1 MSSNRDF
8 DREVTFEI
16 VEEIGV
22 IATHSTGWK
31 KELNLVSWNGGQA
44 KYDIRDW
51 DPGHSRMSRGVTLK
65 EQEMRQIV
73 ELLRR
78 RRPHRRDRAQ
88 EQGVMM
94 DTPMDPAE
102 SFAAVPASSV
112 SDGQSQAVPAAN
124 LQSQTVPVANLQS
137 RETQQPGEESLQ
149 GSMREMEELQ
159 EMSGSQQMPDPQ
171 EMTASRETDDDF
183 FVPEVQNLEAAA
195 EDGCSCCG

>member
-78 RRPHRRDRAQ
+78 RRPHRRDREQ
-88 EQGVMM
+88 EQGVMV

-102 SFAAVPASSV
+102 SFAEAPASSV
-112 SDGQSQAVPAAN
+112 SDGQSQAVSATN
-124 LQSQTVPVANLQS
+124 LQSQ
-137 RETQQPGEESLQ
+137 ETQQPGEEPLQ
-149 GSMREMEELQ
+149 GSMRETEEPQ
-159 EMSGSQQMPDPQ
+159 EMPGSQQMPGSQ
-171 EMTASRETDDDF
+171 EMAASRETDDDF
-183 FVPEVQNLEAAA
+183 FAPEVQNLDAAT
-195 EDGCSCCG
+195 EGGCSCCG

>member
-51 DPGHSRMSRGVTLK
+51 DLGHSRMSRGVTLK

-78 RRPHRRDRAQ
+78 RRPHRRDREQ
-88 EQGVMM
+88 EQGVMV

-102 SFAAVPASSV
+102 SFAEAPASSV

-124 LQSQTVPVANLQS
+124 LQSQ
-137 RETQQPGEESLQ
+137 ETQQPEEEPLQ
-149 GSMREMEELQ
+149 GSMRETEELQ
-159 EMSGSQQMPDPQ
+159 EMPGSQQMPDPQ
-171 EMTASRETDDDF
+171 EMAASRETDDDF
-183 FVPEVQNLEAAA
+183 FVPEVQNLDAAT
-195 EDGCSCCG
+195 EGGCSCCG

>member
-78 RRPHRRDRAQ
+78 RRPHRRDREQ
-88 EQGVMM
+88 EQGVMV

-102 SFAAVPASSV
+102 SFAEAPASSV
-112 SDGQSQAVPAAN
+112 SDGQSQAVSAAN
-124 LQSQTVPVANLQS
+124 LQSQ
-137 RETQQPGEESLQ
+137 ETQQPGEEPLQ
-149 GSMREMEELQ
+149 GSMRETEEPR
-159 EMSGSQQMPDPQ
+159 EMPGSQQMQGSQ
-171 EMTASRETDDDF
+171 EMAASRETDDDF
-183 FVPEVQNLEAAA
+183 FVPEVQNLDAAT
-195 EDGCSCCG
+195 EGGCSCCG

>member
-78 RRPHRRDRAQ
+78 RRPHCRDREP
-88 EQGVMM
+88 EQGVMV

-102 SFAAVPASSV
+102 SFAEAPASSV
-112 SDGQSQAVPAAN
+112 AGGQSQAEPAAN
-124 LQSQTVPVANLQS
+124 LQSQ
-137 RETQQPGEESLQ
+137 ETQQPGEDPLQ
-149 GSMREMEELQ
+149 GSMRETEEPQ
-159 EMSGSQQMPDPQ
+159 EMPGSQQMPGSQ
-171 EMTASRETDDDF
+171 EMAASRETDDDF
-183 FVPEVQNLEAAA
+183 FAPEVQNLDAAT
-195 EDGCSCCG
+195 EGGCSCCG

>member
-65 EQEMRQIV
+65 EQEMCQIV

-78 RRPHRRDRAQ
+78 RRPHRRDREQ
-88 EQGVMM
+88 EQGVMVDM
-94 DTPMDPAE
+94 PMESAE
-102 SFAAVPASSV
+102 SFAEAPAASVPGGLRREV
-112 SDGQSQAVPAAN
+112 VPAASDDRKLN
-124 LQSQTVPVANLQS
+124 QLCT
-137 RETQQPGEESLQ
+137 ESLKPFIITE
-149 GSMREMEELQ
+149 G
-159 EMSGSQQMPDPQ
+159 GSQH
-171 EMTASRETDDDF
+171 AGSF
-183 FVPEVQNLEAAA
+183 FRGTGAGRSDSENPAVVSDRCTEYNNSNV
-195 EDGCSCCG
+195 S

>member
-78 RRPHRRDRAQ
+78 RRPHRRDREQ
-88 EQGVMM
+88 EQGVMV

-102 SFAAVPASSV
+102 NFAEAPASSV

-124 LQSQTVPVANLQS
+124 LQSQ
-137 RETQQPGEESLQ
+137 ETQQPGEEPLQ
-149 GSMREMEELQ
+149 ESMRETEEPR
-159 EMSGSQQMPDPQ
+159 EMPGSQQMPEPQ
-171 EMTASRETDDDF
+171 ETAASRETDDDF
-183 FVPEVQNLEAAA
+183 FVPEVQNLEAAT
-195 EDGCSCCG
+195 EGGCSCCG

>member
-78 RRPHRRDRAQ
+78 RRPHRRDREQ
-88 EQGVMM
+88 EQGVMV

-102 SFAAVPASSV
+102 SFAEAPASSV
-112 SDGQSQAVPAAN
+112 AGGQSQAAPMAN
-124 LQSQTVPVANLQS
+124 LQSQEAERPA
-137 RETQQPGEESLQ
+137 EESLQ
-149 GSMREMEELQ
+149 GSMQ
-159 EMSGSQQMPDPQ
+159 EPAEPQQIPEPQ
-171 EMTASRETDDDF
+171 ETAASRETDDDF
-183 FVPEVQNLEAAA
+183 FVPETQNLDAAT
-195 EDGCSCCG
+195 EGGCSCCV

>member
-78 RRPHRRDRAQ
+78 RRPHRRDREQ
-88 EQGVMM
+88 EQGVMV

-102 SFAAVPASSV
+102 SFAEAPASSV
-112 SDGQSQAVPAAN
+112 SDGQSQAVSAAN
-124 LQSQTVPVANLQS
+124 LQSQ
-137 RETQQPGEESLQ
+137 ETQQPGEEPLQ
-149 GSMREMEELQ
+149 GSMRETEEPQ
-159 EMSGSQQMPDPQ
+159 EMPGFQQMPGSQ
-171 EMTASRETDDDF
+171 EMAASRETDDDF
-183 FVPEVQNLEAAA
+183 FVPEVQNLDAAT
-195 EDGCSCCG
+195 ESGCSCCG

>member
-78 RRPHRRDRAQ
+78 RRPHRRDREQ
-88 EQGVMM
+88 EQGVMV

-102 SFAAVPASSV
+102 SFAEAPASSV
-112 SDGQSQAVPAAN
+112 SDGQSQAVPATN
-124 LQSQTVPVANLQS
+124 LQSQ
-137 RETQQPGEESLQ
+137 ETQQPGEDPLQ
-149 GSMREMEELQ
+149 GSMRETEEPR
-159 EMSGSQQMPDPQ
+159 EMPGSQQMHGSQ
-171 EMTASRETDDDF
+171 EMAASRETDDDF
-183 FVPEVQNLEAAA
+183 LVPEVQNLEAAT

>member
-78 RRPHRRDRAQ
+78 RRPHRRDREQ
-88 EQGVMM
+88 EQGVMV

-102 SFAAVPASSV
+102 SFAEAPASSV
-112 SDGQSQAVPAAN
+112 SDGQSQAVSAAN
-124 LQSQTVPVANLQS
+124 LQSQ
-137 RETQQPGEESLQ
+137 ETQQPGEEPLQ
-149 GSMREMEELQ
+149 GSMRETEEPQ
-159 EMSGSQQMPDPQ
+159 EMPGSQQMPGSQ
-171 EMTASRETDDDF
+171 EMAASRETDDDF
-183 FVPEVQNLEAAA
+183 FVPEVQNLDAAT
-195 EDGCSCCG
+195 EGGCSCCG

>member
-16 VEEIGV
+16 VEKIGV

-51 DPGHSRMSRGVTLK
+51 DPDHSRMSRGVTLK

-78 RRPHRRDRAQ
+78 RRPHRRDREQ
-88 EQGVMM
+88 EQGVMV

-102 SFAAVPASSV
+102 SFAEALASSAAG
-112 SDGQSQAVPAAN
+112 GQSQTTPMAN
-124 LQSQTVPVANLQS
+124 LQSQEAG
-137 RETQQPGEESLQ
+137 RPGEDSLQ
-149 GSMREMEELQ
+149 GSMQ
-159 EMSGSQQMPDPQ
+159 EPAEPQQMPEPQ
-171 EMTASRETDDDF
+171 ETAASRETDDDF
-183 FVPEVQNLEAAA
+183 FVPEVQNLEAAT
-195 EDGCSCCG
+195 EGGCSCCG

>member
-16 VEEIGV
+16 IEEIGV

-78 RRPHRRDRAQ
+78 RRPHRRDREP
-88 EQGVMM
+88 EQGVMV

-102 SFAAVPASSV
+102 SFAEAPASSV

-124 LQSQTVPVANLQS
+124 LQSQ
-137 RETQQPGEESLQ
+137 ETQQPEEEPLQ
-149 GSMREMEELQ
+149 GSMRETEELQ
-159 EMSGSQQMPDPQ
+159 EMPGSQQMPDPQ
-171 EMTASRETDDDF
+171 EMAASRETDDDF
-183 FVPEVQNLEAAA
+183 FVPEVQNLDAAT
-195 EDGCSCCG
+195 EGGCSCCG

>member
-78 RRPHRRDRAQ
+78 RRPHRRDREQ
-88 EQGVMM
+88 EQGVMV

-102 SFAAVPASSV
+102 SFAEAPASSV
-112 SDGQSQAVPAAN
+112 SDGQSQAVPEAN
-124 LQSQTVPVANLQS
+124 LQSQ
-137 RETQQPGEESLQ
+137 ETQQPGEEPLQ
-149 GSMREMEELQ
+149 GSMRETEEPQ
-159 EMSGSQQMPDPQ
+159 EMPGSQQMQGSQ
-171 EMTASRETDDDF
+171 EMAASRETDDDF
-183 FVPEVQNLEAAA
+183 FAPEVQNLDAAT
-195 EDGCSCCG
+195 EGGCSCCS

>member
-78 RRPHRRDRAQ
+78 RRPHRRDREQ
-88 EQGVMM
+88 EQGVMV

-102 SFAAVPASSV
+102 SFAEAPASSV

-124 LQSQTVPVANLQS
+124 LQSQ
-137 RETQQPGEESLQ
+137 ETQQPREDPLQ
-149 GSMREMEELQ
+149 GSMRETEEPQ
-159 EMSGSQQMPDPQ
+159 EMPGSQQMPGSQ
-171 EMTASRETDDDF
+171 EMAASRETDDDF
-183 FVPEVQNLEAAA
+183 FVPEVQNLDAAT
-195 EDGCSCCG
+195 EGGCSCCG

>member
-31 KELNLVSWNGGQA
+31 KELNLVRWNGGQA

-78 RRPHRRDRAQ
+78 RRPHRRDREQ
-88 EQGVMM
+88 EQGVMV

-102 SFAAVPASSV
+102 NFAEAPASSV

-124 LQSQTVPVANLQS
+124 LQSQ
-137 RETQQPGEESLQ
+137 ETQQPGEDPLQ
-149 GSMREMEELQ
+149 GSMRETEEPQ
-159 EMSGSQQMPDPQ
+159 EMPGSQQMQGLQ
-171 EMTASRETDDDF
+171 EMAASRETDDDF
-183 FVPEVQNLEAAA
+183 FAPEVQNLDAAT
-195 EDGCSCCG
+195 EGGCSCCG

>member
-78 RRPHRRDRAQ
+78 RRPHRRDREQ
-88 EQGVMM
+88 EQGVMV

-102 SFAAVPASSV
+102 SFAEAPASSV
-112 SDGQSQAVPAAN
+112 SDGQSQAVPEAN
-124 LQSQTVPVANLQS
+124 LQSQ
-137 RETQQPGEESLQ
+137 ETQQLGEEPLQ
-149 GSMREMEELQ
+149 GSMRETEEPQ
-159 EMSGSQQMPDPQ
+159 EMPGSQQMQGSQ
-171 EMTASRETDDDF
+171 EMAASRETDDDF
-183 FVPEVQNLEAAA
+183 FAPEVQNLDAAT
-195 EDGCSCCG
+195 EGGCSCCS

>member
-78 RRPHRRDRAQ
+78 RRPHRRDREL
-88 EQGVMM
+88 EQGVMV

-102 SFAAVPASSV
+102 SFAEAPASSV

-124 LQSQTVPVANLQS
+124 LQSQ
-137 RETQQPGEESLQ
+137 ETQQPEEEPLQ
-149 GSMREMEELQ
+149 GSMRETEELQ
-159 EMSGSQQMPDPQ
+159 EMPGSQQMPDPQ
-171 EMTASRETDDDF
+171 EMAASRETDDDF
-183 FVPEVQNLEAAA
+183 FVPEVQNLDAAT
-195 EDGCSCCG
+195 EGGCSCCG

>member
-78 RRPHRRDRAQ
+78 RRPHRRDREP
-88 EQGVMM
+88 EQGVMV

-102 SFAAVPASSV
+102 SFAEAPASSV

-124 LQSQTVPVANLQS
+124 LQSQ
-137 RETQQPGEESLQ
+137 ETQQPGEEPLQ
-149 GSMREMEELQ
+149 GSM
-159 EMSGSQQMPDPQ
+159 
-171 EMTASRETDDDF
+171 RETDDDF
-183 FVPEVQNLEAAA
+183 FVPEVQNLDAAT
-195 EDGCSCCG
+195 EGGCSCCG

>member
-78 RRPHRRDRAQ
+78 RRLR
-88 EQGVMM
+88 
-94 DTPMDPAE
+94 
-102 SFAAVPASSV
+102 SS
-112 SDGQSQAVPAAN
+112 S
-124 LQSQTVPVANLQS
+124 TI
-137 RETQQPGEESLQ
+137 
-149 GSMREMEELQ
+149 
-159 EMSGSQQMPDPQ
+159 
-171 EMTASRETDDDF
+171 
-183 FVPEVQNLEAAA
+183 
-195 EDGCSCCG
+195 